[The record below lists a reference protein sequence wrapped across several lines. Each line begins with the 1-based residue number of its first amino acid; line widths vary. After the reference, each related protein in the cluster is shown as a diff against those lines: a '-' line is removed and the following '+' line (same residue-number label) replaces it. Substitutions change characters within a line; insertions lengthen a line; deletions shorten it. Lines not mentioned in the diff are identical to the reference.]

1 MSYMLFFSTVPNLEL
16 GKKIAT
22 TLVDQKIAACVNI
35 VPSVISIYEWEHKIE
50 EDNELILII
59 KSKRE
64 LAKKLIEKIKEIH
77 NYEVPECVGIEI
89 KEGSKEYLEWI
100 EKITRI

>member
-16 GKKIAT
+16 GKKIANA
-22 TLVDQKIAACVNI
+22 LVEQKIAACVNI
-35 VPSVISIYEWEHKIE
+35 VPNVISIYEWKEKIE

-59 KSKRE
+59 KSKSE
-64 LAKKLIEKIKEIH
+64 HAKELIEKIKEIH
-77 NYEVPECVGIEI
+77 SYEVPECIGIEI
-89 KEGSKEYLEWI
+89 KEGSKHYLDWI